1 MVFLATVS
9 LLTCFT
15 ISLILRIYT
24 RDNVISYVGT
34 YIIGIFI
41 ILVGHFVSIAI
52 PGSELI
58 VEIFLLVFPAAIGS
72 AAAHAAYHYGKPVLY
87 EFLESRFD

>member
-1 MVFLATVS
+1 MFFLAFVS
-9 LLTCFT
+9 VTTCFA

-41 ILVGHFVSIAI
+41 ILVGHFVSVEIA
-52 PGSELI
+52 GSELI
-58 VEIFLLVFPAAIGS
+58 VEIFLLVFPAAIG
-72 AAAHAAYHYGKPVLY
+72 AALAHAAYHFGKPILY
-87 EFLESRFD
+87 EYLESKLD

>member
-1 MVFLATVS
+1 MIFLAIVS
-9 LLTCFT
+9 FLTCFT

-24 RDNVISYVGT
+24 RDNIISYVGT

-41 ILVGHFVSIAI
+41 ILVGHFVNAQL

-58 VEIFLLVFPAAIGS
+58 VEIFLLVFPTAIGTM
-72 AAAHAAYHYGKPVLY
+72 AAHAIYHYGKPKLY
-87 EFLESRFD
+87 EYLQSKLD

>member
-1 MVFLATVS
+1 MFFLAFVS
-9 LLTCFT
+9 FITCFT
-15 ISLILRIYT
+15 ISMFLRIYT

-41 ILVGHFVSIAI
+41 VLVGHFVSIEI
-52 PGSELI
+52 EGSELI

-72 AAAHAAYHYGKPVLY
+72 AVAHAAYHYGKPILY
-87 EFLESRFD
+87 EYLESKLD